1 LKYQIP
7 GGMLTNFLHQLK
19 EMGIA
24 DKYQNLLEEM
34 PRVRAD
40 IGYPPLVTPTSQIV
54 GTQAA
59 LNVALG
65 RYKQVPREFVD
76 LALGKYGKTPAPISG
91 EFLQQIAPN
100 ETPITGRPADLLA
113 PQLEKVKANLAE
125 AGYPQA
131 RIDDVLSY
139 AIFPDVALKYFE
151 TNR

>member
-1 LKYQIP
+1 
-7 GGMLTNFLHQLK
+7 MLTNFLNQLK

-76 LALGKYGKTPAPISG
+76 LALGKYGKTPAPISA

-113 PQLEKVKANLAE
+113 PQLEKVKADLAD
-125 AGYPQA
+125 AGYPNA